1 MIGIK
6 QLYTSMTRF
15 KAPFGKTCAFVGA
28 FSGFFGVN
36 SYYLRK
42 NCNHFMDTVEKEINI
57 GGKIVINDSG
67 ININNQIIIDD
78 NGIIISD
85 KQIKTN
91 NSRLARFK
99 MNALDYLMIKNAPYS
114 VNFLTGT
121 IMGSAIGYIYG
132 MYFPVTVPL
141 TIVYAVVSNIIDDN

>member
-1 MIGIK
+1 MMGFK

-15 KAPFGKTCAFVGA
+15 KSPFGKTCAVVGA

-42 NCNHFMDTVEKEINI
+42 NCNHFIDTFEKEINV
-57 GGKIVINDSG
+57 GNVTINDNG

-78 NGIIISD
+78 NSITVSN
-85 KQIKTN
+85 KKIKTG
-91 NSRLARFK
+91 NSQIARFK
-99 MNALDYLMIKNAPYS
+99 MNALDYLMINNAPYS

-132 MYFPVTVPL
+132 IYFPVTIPL
-141 TIVYAVVSNIIDDN
+141 TIAYAVISNVVDS